1 MENLPKKDTHI
12 YKSNFFR
19 NLRSVKKIEL
29 EIEFRLLHLKGS
41 LESVLSKQIKVLQM
55 TDPQKRENV
64 SICKFVLLA
73 LFCFWGIIIEGPV
86 NFLALRPS
94 SWTGWLTA
102 TPTPLT
108 STTLSNS
115 NSFSSS
121 STGLI
126 AIFGELTSLL
136 RKAERVVEEG
146 IFCSIIAWGAGLPG
160 INLCLSDGV
169 TERLWKQAE
178 KSG

>member
-1 MENLPKKDTHI
+1 M
-12 YKSNFFR
+12 
-19 NLRSVKKIEL
+19 KKIEL
-29 EIEFRLLHLKGS
+29 EIEFSLLHLKGS

-64 SICKFVLLA
+64 SIMHICKFVLLA
-73 LFCFWGIIIEGPV
+73 LFCLCGIIIGGPV